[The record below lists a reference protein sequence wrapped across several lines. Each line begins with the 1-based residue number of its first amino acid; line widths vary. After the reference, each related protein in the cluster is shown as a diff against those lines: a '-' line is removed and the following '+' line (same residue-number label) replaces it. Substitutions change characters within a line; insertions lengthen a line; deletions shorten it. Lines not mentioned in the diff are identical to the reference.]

1 MLKYHIINLA
11 SCRLCPRRAAGG
23 KERRYMDQNDKNKSN
38 KNNDRRRGVLS
49 LLIWALVLTI
59 GFNYLLSA
67 MDTRKLAEGTCE
79 IRYDEFLDLVR
90 DGKVKE
96 VEIADRTLNIT
107 PVDGFTY
114 TDADGKTYS
123 GDFQLFTTQ
132 INDPELRSFLDENGV
147 EFGKPY
153 KAETSYLEIIML
165 NYVLPTA
172 LMVGAFI
179 LMMRFISKKTGG
191 GGFGG
196 LGSVGKSNAKVYM
209 EKSTGVTF
217 ADVAGQDEAKESLV
231 EIIDFLHNPQKY
243 TDIGA
248 KLPRGALLVGPPGT
262 GKTLLA
268 KAVAGE
274 AGVEFL
280 SISGSDF
287 VELYVGVGAGRVRDL
302 FEQAKKVAPAIVFI
316 DEIDAVG
323 RKRGSGLGGGHDE
336 KEQTLNQLLVEMD
349 GFTRSEGVIVLAATN
364 RPDILD
370 PALLRPGRF
379 DRQIHVGRPDVKGR
393 EEILKVHAKDKKL
406 DASVNLKT
414 VARSTAGFTGADLSN
429 LLNEA
434 AILAARANRPVLTME
449 DMNEALMKITA
460 GPAKKSRVQT
470 RKDLKE
476 TAVHEA
482 GHAVAMYNLPTHD
495 PVRQITIV
503 PRGQSLGATWY
514 LPKDDSSN
522 LTRNEMYE
530 QIVSLLGGRVAE
542 ALFLGDISV
551 GASNDIDRATKLA
564 KDMVARYGMCEKLG
578 TVSYLDGGEVF
589 IGRDY
594 QTTKSY
600 SEKVAGT
607 IDDEVRALID
617 KAYDHCK
624 QILTDNSDKLHKV
637 VDFLLEKETMTG
649 EQFEA
654 IMQGREVGDASS
666 TSMFDGFEDGKEDP
680 KATEE

>member
-1 MLKYHIINLA
+1 MKRTRWIPLIVYVALMAAFLGWISNLFTTTQD
-11 SCRLCPRRAAGG
+11 SLPYSTVVELFR
-23 KERRYMDQNDKNKSN
+23 KEQVRQFVVEDQTITMELNKPYNGQTTITAPLADPESFRQEMH
-38 KNNDRRRGVLS
+38 DLLTEQTESGVLES
-49 LLIWALVLTI
+49 YNFVPDRGFSPYTLILPLLVVGVVLLFIWALLM
-59 GFNYLLSA
+59 GRMSSA
-67 MDTRKLAEGTCE
+67 GNPM
-79 IRYDEFLDLVR
+79 
-90 DGKVKE
+90 
-96 VEIADRTLNIT
+96 
-107 PVDGFTY
+107 
-114 TDADGKTYS
+114 
-123 GDFQLFTTQ
+123 
-132 INDPELRSFLDENGV
+132 
-147 EFGKPY
+147 
-153 KAETSYLEIIML
+153 
-165 NYVLPTA
+165 
-172 LMVGAFI
+172 
-179 LMMRFISKKTGG
+179 
-191 GGFGG
+191 GGFSKARTV
-196 LGSVGKSNAKVYM
+196 LGVPGDKK
-209 EKSTGVTF
+209 VTF
-217 ADVAGQDEAKESLV
+217 DDVAGADEEKEELQ
-231 EIIDFLHNPQKY
+231 EIVDFLKNPEKF
-243 TDIGA
+243 TEIGA
-248 KLPRGALLVGPPGT
+248 RIPHGLLLVGPPGT

-268 KAVAGE
+268 RAVAGE
-274 AGVEFL
+274 AGVQFL

-287 VELYVGVGAGRVRDL
+287 VEMYVGVGAGRVRDL
-302 FEQAKKVAPAIVFI
+302 FEQARKIAPAIVFI

-600 SEKVAGT
+600 SEKIAGT
-607 IDDEVRALID
+607 IDDEVKALID

-624 QILTDNSDKLHKV
+624 QILTDNSDKLHEV

-654 IMQGREVGDASS
+654 VMQGREVEDASS
-666 TSMFDGFEDGKEDP
+666 TSMFDGFEDGAEDP
-680 KATEE
+680 KNAEE

>member
-1 MLKYHIINLA
+1 MQLNKPYNGQTTITAPLA
-11 SCRLCPRRAAGG
+11 DPESFRQEMHETFAEQTA
-23 KERRYMDQNDKNKSN
+23 S
-38 KNNDRRRGVLS
+38 GVLES
-49 LLIWALVLTI
+49 YNFVPDKGFSPYTLILPLLVVGLIILFVWALLMGRMSSAGNPMNGFSKARTVL
-59 GFNYLLSA
+59 GVPG
-67 MDTRKLAEGTCE
+67 DRK
-79 IRYDEFLDLVR
+79 
-90 DGKVKE
+90 
-96 VEIADRTLNIT
+96 
-107 PVDGFTY
+107 
-114 TDADGKTYS
+114 
-123 GDFQLFTTQ
+123 
-132 INDPELRSFLDENGV
+132 
-147 EFGKPY
+147 
-153 KAETSYLEIIML
+153 
-165 NYVLPTA
+165 
-172 LMVGAFI
+172 
-179 LMMRFISKKTGG
+179 
-191 GGFGG
+191 
-196 LGSVGKSNAKVYM
+196 
-209 EKSTGVTF
+209 VTF
-217 ADVAGQDEAKESLV
+217 DDVAGADEEKEELQ
-231 EIIDFLHNPQKY
+231 EIVDFLKNPEKF
-243 TDIGA
+243 TEIGA
-248 KLPRGALLVGPPGT
+248 RIPHGLLLVGPPGT

-268 KAVAGE
+268 RAVAGE
-274 AGVEFL
+274 AGVQFL

-287 VELYVGVGAGRVRDL
+287 VEMYVGVGAGRVRDL
-302 FEQAKKVAPAIVFI
+302 FEQARKIAPAIVFI

-434 AILAARANRPVLTME
+434 AILAARADRPVLTME

-654 IMQGREVGDASS
+654 VMQGREVGDASS

>member
-1 MLKYHIINLA
+1 MKRTRWIPLIVY
-11 SCRLCPRRAAGG
+11 AALLVAFLGWI
-23 KERRYMDQNDKNKSN
+23 SN
-38 KNNDRRRGVLS
+38 
-49 LLIWALVLTI
+49 
-59 GFNYLLSA
+59 
-67 MDTRKLAEGTCE
+67 
-79 IRYDEFLDLVR
+79 
-90 DGKVKE
+90 
-96 VEIADRTLNIT
+96 
-107 PVDGFTY
+107 
-114 TDADGKTYS
+114 
-123 GDFQLFTTQ
+123 LFTTTQ
-132 INDPELRSFLDENGV
+132 DTLPYSKVVELFNKEQVRQFVVEDQTITMQLNKPYNGQTTITAPLADPESFRQEMHETFAEQTASGVLESYNFVPDKGFSPYTLILPLLVVGLVILFVWALLMGRMSSAGNPMNG
-147 EFGKPY
+147 FS
-153 KAETSYLEIIML
+153 KART
-165 NYVLPTA
+165 VLGVP
-172 LMVGAFI
+172 GD
-179 LMMRFISKKTGG
+179 KK
-191 GGFGG
+191 
-196 LGSVGKSNAKVYM
+196 
-209 EKSTGVTF
+209 VTF
-217 ADVAGQDEAKESLV
+217 DDVAGADEEKEELQ
-231 EIIDFLHNPQKY
+231 EIVDFLKNPEKF
-243 TDIGA
+243 TEIGA
-248 KLPRGALLVGPPGT
+248 RIPHGLLLVGPPGT

-268 KAVAGE
+268 RAVAGE
-274 AGVEFL
+274 AGVQFL

-287 VELYVGVGAGRVRDL
+287 VEMYVGVGAGRVRDL
-302 FEQAKKVAPAIVFI
+302 FEQARKIAPAIVFI

-434 AILAARANRPVLTME
+434 AILAARADRPVLTME

-654 IMQGREVGDASS
+654 IMQGREVGEASS
-666 TSMFDGFEDGKEDP
+666 TSMFDGFEDGKEKP
-680 KATEE
+680 ETTEE

>member
-1 MLKYHIINLA
+1 MKRTRWIPLIVY
-11 SCRLCPRRAAGG
+11 AALLVAFLGWI
-23 KERRYMDQNDKNKSN
+23 SN
-38 KNNDRRRGVLS
+38 
-49 LLIWALVLTI
+49 
-59 GFNYLLSA
+59 
-67 MDTRKLAEGTCE
+67 
-79 IRYDEFLDLVR
+79 
-90 DGKVKE
+90 
-96 VEIADRTLNIT
+96 
-107 PVDGFTY
+107 
-114 TDADGKTYS
+114 
-123 GDFQLFTTQ
+123 LFTTSQ
-132 INDPELRSFLDENGV
+132 DTLPYSKVVELFNKEQVRQFVVQDQTITMQLNKPYNGQTTITAPLADPESFRQEMHETFAEQTASGVLESYNFVPDKGFSPYTLILPLLVVGLVILFVWALLMGRMSSAGNPMNG
-147 EFGKPY
+147 FS
-153 KAETSYLEIIML
+153 KART
-165 NYVLPTA
+165 VLGVP
-172 LMVGAFI
+172 GD
-179 LMMRFISKKTGG
+179 KT
-191 GGFGG
+191 
-196 LGSVGKSNAKVYM
+196 
-209 EKSTGVTF
+209 VTF
-217 ADVAGQDEAKESLV
+217 DDVAGADEEKEELQ
-231 EIIDFLHNPQKY
+231 EIVDFLKNPEKF
-243 TDIGA
+243 TEIGA
-248 KLPRGALLVGPPGT
+248 RIPHGLLLVGPPGT

-268 KAVAGE
+268 RAVAGE
-274 AGVEFL
+274 AGVQFL

-287 VELYVGVGAGRVRDL
+287 VEMYVGVGAGRVRDL
-302 FEQAKKVAPAIVFI
+302 FEQARKIAPAIVFI

-434 AILAARANRPVLTME
+434 AILAARADRPVLTME

-654 IMQGREVGDASS
+654 VMQGREVGDASS

>member
-1 MLKYHIINLA
+1 MKRTRWIPLIVYAALLVAFLGWISNLFTTSQDTLPYSKVVELFNKEQVRQFVVQDQTITMQLNKPYNGQTTITAPLADPESFRQEMHETFAEQMA
-11 SCRLCPRRAAGG
+11 S
-23 KERRYMDQNDKNKSN
+23 
-38 KNNDRRRGVLS
+38 GVLES
-49 LLIWALVLTI
+49 YNFVPDKGFSPYTLILPLLVVGVVLLLIWALLMGRMSSAGNPMNGFSKARTVL
-59 GFNYLLSA
+59 G
-67 MDTRKLAEGTCE
+67 
-79 IRYDEFLDLVR
+79 V
-90 DGKVKE
+90 
-96 VEIADRTLNIT
+96 
-107 PVDGFTY
+107 P
-114 TDADGKTYS
+114 
-123 GDFQLFTTQ
+123 GD
-132 INDPELRSFLDENGV
+132 
-147 EFGKPY
+147 
-153 KAETSYLEIIML
+153 
-165 NYVLPTA
+165 
-172 LMVGAFI
+172 
-179 LMMRFISKKTGG
+179 KK
-191 GGFGG
+191 
-196 LGSVGKSNAKVYM
+196 
-209 EKSTGVTF
+209 VTF
-217 ADVAGQDEAKESLV
+217 DDVAGADEEKEELQ
-231 EIIDFLHNPQKY
+231 EIVDFLKNPEKF
-243 TDIGA
+243 TEIGA
-248 KLPRGALLVGPPGT
+248 RIPHGLLLVGPPGT

-268 KAVAGE
+268 RAVAGE
-274 AGVEFL
+274 AGVQFL

-287 VELYVGVGAGRVRDL
+287 VEMYVGVGAGRVRDL
-302 FEQAKKVAPAIVFI
+302 FEQARKIAPAIVFI

-434 AILAARANRPVLTME
+434 AILAARADRPVLTME

-654 IMQGREVGDASS
+654 VMQGREVGDASS

>member
-1 MLKYHIINLA
+1 MKRTRWIPLIVY
-11 SCRLCPRRAAGG
+11 AALLVAFLGWI
-23 KERRYMDQNDKNKSN
+23 SN
-38 KNNDRRRGVLS
+38 
-49 LLIWALVLTI
+49 
-59 GFNYLLSA
+59 
-67 MDTRKLAEGTCE
+67 
-79 IRYDEFLDLVR
+79 
-90 DGKVKE
+90 
-96 VEIADRTLNIT
+96 
-107 PVDGFTY
+107 
-114 TDADGKTYS
+114 
-123 GDFQLFTTQ
+123 LFTTSQ
-132 INDPELRSFLDENGV
+132 DTLPYSKVVELFNKEQVRQFVVQDQTITMQLNKPYNGQTTITAPLADPESFRQEMHETFAEQTASGV
-147 EFGKPY
+147 LESYNFVPDKGFSPY
-153 KAETSYLEIIML
+153 TLILPLLVVGLVILFVWALLMGRMSSAGNPMNAFSKART
-165 NYVLPTA
+165 VLGVP
-172 LMVGAFI
+172 GD
-179 LMMRFISKKTGG
+179 KK
-191 GGFGG
+191 
-196 LGSVGKSNAKVYM
+196 
-209 EKSTGVTF
+209 VTF
-217 ADVAGQDEAKESLV
+217 DDVAGADEEKEELQ
-231 EIIDFLHNPQKY
+231 EIVDFLKNPEKF
-243 TDIGA
+243 TEIGA
-248 KLPRGALLVGPPGT
+248 RIPHGLLLVGPPGT

-268 KAVAGE
+268 RAVAGE
-274 AGVEFL
+274 AGVQFL

-287 VELYVGVGAGRVRDL
+287 VEMYVGVGAGRVRDL
-302 FEQAKKVAPAIVFI
+302 FEQARKIAPAIVFI

-434 AILAARANRPVLTME
+434 AILAARADRPVLTME

-503 PRGQSLGATWY
+503 PRGQSLGTTWY

-666 TSMFDGFEDGKEDP
+666 TSMFDGIEDGKEKP
-680 KATEE
+680 ETTEE

>member
-1 MLKYHIINLA
+1 MKRTRWIPLIVYAALLVAFLGWISNLFTTSQDTLPYSKVVELFNKEQVRQFVVQDQTITMQLNKPYNGQTTITAPLADPESFRQEMHETFAEQTA
-11 SCRLCPRRAAGG
+11 S
-23 KERRYMDQNDKNKSN
+23 
-38 KNNDRRRGVLS
+38 GVLES
-49 LLIWALVLTI
+49 YNFVPDKGFSPYTLILPLLVVGVVLLLIWALLMGRMSSAGNPMNGFSKARTVL
-59 GFNYLLSA
+59 G
-67 MDTRKLAEGTCE
+67 
-79 IRYDEFLDLVR
+79 V
-90 DGKVKE
+90 
-96 VEIADRTLNIT
+96 
-107 PVDGFTY
+107 P
-114 TDADGKTYS
+114 
-123 GDFQLFTTQ
+123 GD
-132 INDPELRSFLDENGV
+132 
-147 EFGKPY
+147 
-153 KAETSYLEIIML
+153 
-165 NYVLPTA
+165 
-172 LMVGAFI
+172 
-179 LMMRFISKKTGG
+179 KK
-191 GGFGG
+191 
-196 LGSVGKSNAKVYM
+196 
-209 EKSTGVTF
+209 VTF
-217 ADVAGQDEAKESLV
+217 DDVAGADEEKEELQ
-231 EIIDFLHNPQKY
+231 EIVDFLKNPEKF
-243 TDIGA
+243 TEIGA
-248 KLPRGALLVGPPGT
+248 RIPHGLLLVGPPGT

-268 KAVAGE
+268 RAVAGE
-274 AGVEFL
+274 AGVQFL

-287 VELYVGVGAGRVRDL
+287 VEMYVGVGAGRVRDL
-302 FEQAKKVAPAIVFI
+302 FEQARKIAPAIVFI

-666 TSMFDGFEDGKEDP
+666 TSMFDGFEDGTEDP
-680 KATEE
+680 KTTEE

>member
-1 MLKYHIINLA
+1 MKRTRWIPLIVY
-11 SCRLCPRRAAGG
+11 AALLVAFLGWI
-23 KERRYMDQNDKNKSN
+23 SN
-38 KNNDRRRGVLS
+38 
-49 LLIWALVLTI
+49 
-59 GFNYLLSA
+59 
-67 MDTRKLAEGTCE
+67 
-79 IRYDEFLDLVR
+79 
-90 DGKVKE
+90 
-96 VEIADRTLNIT
+96 
-107 PVDGFTY
+107 
-114 TDADGKTYS
+114 
-123 GDFQLFTTQ
+123 LFTTGQ
-132 INDPELRSFLDENGV
+132 DTLPYSKVVELFNKEQVRQFVVQDQTITMQLNKPYNGQTTITAPLADPESFRQEMHETFAEQTASGVLESYNFVPDKGFSPYTLILPLLVVGLVILFVWALLMGRMSSAGNPMNG
-147 EFGKPY
+147 FS
-153 KAETSYLEIIML
+153 KART
-165 NYVLPTA
+165 VLGVP
-172 LMVGAFI
+172 GD
-179 LMMRFISKKTGG
+179 KK
-191 GGFGG
+191 
-196 LGSVGKSNAKVYM
+196 
-209 EKSTGVTF
+209 VTF
-217 ADVAGQDEAKESLV
+217 DDVAGADEEKEELQ
-231 EIIDFLHNPQKY
+231 EIVDFLKNPEKF
-243 TDIGA
+243 TEIGA
-248 KLPRGALLVGPPGT
+248 RIPHGLLLVGPPGT

-268 KAVAGE
+268 RAVAGE
-274 AGVEFL
+274 AGVQFL

-287 VELYVGVGAGRVRDL
+287 VEMYVGVGAGRVRDL
-302 FEQAKKVAPAIVFI
+302 FEQARKIAPAIVFI

-503 PRGQSLGATWY
+503 PRGQSLGATWC

-624 QILTDNSDKLHKV
+624 QILTDNGDKLHKV

>member
-1 MLKYHIINLA
+1 MKRTRWIPLIVYAALLVAFLGWISNLFTTSQDTLPYSKVVELFNKEQVHQFVVQDQTITMQLNKPYNGQTTITAPLADPESFRQEMHETFAEQTA
-11 SCRLCPRRAAGG
+11 S
-23 KERRYMDQNDKNKSN
+23 
-38 KNNDRRRGVLS
+38 GVLENYNFVPDKGFS
-49 LLIWALVLTI
+49 PYTLILPLLVVGVVLLLIWALLMGRMSSAGNPMNGFSKARTVL
-59 GFNYLLSA
+59 G
-67 MDTRKLAEGTCE
+67 
-79 IRYDEFLDLVR
+79 V
-90 DGKVKE
+90 
-96 VEIADRTLNIT
+96 
-107 PVDGFTY
+107 P
-114 TDADGKTYS
+114 
-123 GDFQLFTTQ
+123 GD
-132 INDPELRSFLDENGV
+132 
-147 EFGKPY
+147 
-153 KAETSYLEIIML
+153 
-165 NYVLPTA
+165 
-172 LMVGAFI
+172 
-179 LMMRFISKKTGG
+179 KK
-191 GGFGG
+191 
-196 LGSVGKSNAKVYM
+196 
-209 EKSTGVTF
+209 VTF
-217 ADVAGQDEAKESLV
+217 DDVAGADEEKEELQ
-231 EIIDFLHNPQKY
+231 EIVDFLKNPEKF
-243 TDIGA
+243 TEIGA
-248 KLPRGALLVGPPGT
+248 RIPHGLLLVGPPGT

-268 KAVAGE
+268 RAVAGE
-274 AGVEFL
+274 AGVQFL

-287 VELYVGVGAGRVRDL
+287 VEMYVGVGAGRVRDL
-302 FEQAKKVAPAIVFI
+302 FEQARKIAPAIVFI

-666 TSMFDGFEDGKEDP
+666 TSMFDGFEDGKEKP
-680 KATEE
+680 ETTEE

>member
-1 MLKYHIINLA
+1 MKRTRWIPLIVYVALMAAFLGWISNLFTTTQD
-11 SCRLCPRRAAGG
+11 SLPYSTVVELFR
-23 KERRYMDQNDKNKSN
+23 KEQVRQFVVEDQTITMELNKPYNGQTTITAPLADPESFRQEMH
-38 KNNDRRRGVLS
+38 DLLTEQTESGVLES
-49 LLIWALVLTI
+49 YNFVPDRGFSPYTLILPLLVVGVVLLFIWALLMGRMSSAGNPMSGFSKARTVL
-59 GFNYLLSA
+59 G
-67 MDTRKLAEGTCE
+67 
-79 IRYDEFLDLVR
+79 V
-90 DGKVKE
+90 
-96 VEIADRTLNIT
+96 
-107 PVDGFTY
+107 P
-114 TDADGKTYS
+114 
-123 GDFQLFTTQ
+123 GD
-132 INDPELRSFLDENGV
+132 
-147 EFGKPY
+147 
-153 KAETSYLEIIML
+153 
-165 NYVLPTA
+165 
-172 LMVGAFI
+172 
-179 LMMRFISKKTGG
+179 KK
-191 GGFGG
+191 
-196 LGSVGKSNAKVYM
+196 
-209 EKSTGVTF
+209 VTF
-217 ADVAGQDEAKESLV
+217 DDVAGADEEKEELQ
-231 EIIDFLHNPQKY
+231 EIVDFLKNPEKF
-243 TDIGA
+243 TEIGA
-248 KLPRGALLVGPPGT
+248 RIPHGLLLVGPPGT

-268 KAVAGE
+268 RAVAGE
-274 AGVEFL
+274 AGVQFL

-287 VELYVGVGAGRVRDL
+287 VEMYVGVGAGRVRDL
-302 FEQAKKVAPAIVFI
+302 FEQARKIAPAIVFI

-406 DASVNLKT
+406 DVSVNLKT

-600 SEKVAGT
+600 SEKIAGT
-607 IDDEVRALID
+607 IDDEVKALID

-624 QILTDNSDKLHKV
+624 QILTDNSDKLHEV
-637 VDFLLEKETMTG
+637 VDYLLEKETMTG

-654 IMQGREVGDASS
+654 VMQGREVGDASS
-666 TSMFDGFEDGKEDP
+666 TSMFDGFEDGAEDP

>member
-1 MLKYHIINLA
+1 MKRTRWIPLIVYAALLVAFLGWISNLFTTTQDTLPYSKVVELFNKEQVRQFVVQDQTITMQLNKPYNGQTTITAPLADPESFRQEMHETFAEQTA
-11 SCRLCPRRAAGG
+11 S
-23 KERRYMDQNDKNKSN
+23 
-38 KNNDRRRGVLS
+38 GVLES
-49 LLIWALVLTI
+49 YNFVPDKGFSPYTLILPLLVVGVVLLLIWALLMGRMSSAGNPMNGFSKARTVL
-59 GFNYLLSA
+59 G
-67 MDTRKLAEGTCE
+67 
-79 IRYDEFLDLVR
+79 V
-90 DGKVKE
+90 
-96 VEIADRTLNIT
+96 
-107 PVDGFTY
+107 P
-114 TDADGKTYS
+114 
-123 GDFQLFTTQ
+123 GD
-132 INDPELRSFLDENGV
+132 
-147 EFGKPY
+147 
-153 KAETSYLEIIML
+153 
-165 NYVLPTA
+165 
-172 LMVGAFI
+172 
-179 LMMRFISKKTGG
+179 KK
-191 GGFGG
+191 
-196 LGSVGKSNAKVYM
+196 
-209 EKSTGVTF
+209 VTF
-217 ADVAGQDEAKESLV
+217 DDVAGADEEKEELQ
-231 EIIDFLHNPQKY
+231 EIVDFLKNPEKF
-243 TDIGA
+243 TEIGA
-248 KLPRGALLVGPPGT
+248 RIPHGLLLVGPPGT

-268 KAVAGE
+268 RAVAGE
-274 AGVEFL
+274 AGVQFL

-287 VELYVGVGAGRVRDL
+287 VEMYVGVGAGRVRDL
-302 FEQAKKVAPAIVFI
+302 FEQARKIAPAIVFI

-434 AILAARANRPVLTME
+434 AILAARADRPVLTME

>member
-1 MLKYHIINLA
+1 MKRTRWIPLIVYVALMAAFLGWISNLFTTTQD
-11 SCRLCPRRAAGG
+11 SLPYSTVVELFR
-23 KERRYMDQNDKNKSN
+23 KEQVRQFVVEDQTITMELNKPYNGQTTITAPLADPESF
-38 KNNDRRRGVLS
+38 RQEMHELLTEQTESGVLES
-49 LLIWALVLTI
+49 YNFVPDRGFSPYTLILPLLVVGVVLLFIWALLMGRMSSAGNPMSGFSKARTVL
-59 GFNYLLSA
+59 G
-67 MDTRKLAEGTCE
+67 
-79 IRYDEFLDLVR
+79 V
-90 DGKVKE
+90 
-96 VEIADRTLNIT
+96 
-107 PVDGFTY
+107 P
-114 TDADGKTYS
+114 
-123 GDFQLFTTQ
+123 GD
-132 INDPELRSFLDENGV
+132 
-147 EFGKPY
+147 
-153 KAETSYLEIIML
+153 
-165 NYVLPTA
+165 
-172 LMVGAFI
+172 
-179 LMMRFISKKTGG
+179 KK
-191 GGFGG
+191 
-196 LGSVGKSNAKVYM
+196 
-209 EKSTGVTF
+209 VTF
-217 ADVAGQDEAKESLV
+217 DDVAGADEEKEELQ
-231 EIIDFLHNPQKY
+231 EIVDFLKNPEKF
-243 TDIGA
+243 TEIGA
-248 KLPRGALLVGPPGT
+248 RIPHGLLLVGPPGT

-268 KAVAGE
+268 RAVAGE
-274 AGVEFL
+274 AGVQFL

-287 VELYVGVGAGRVRDL
+287 VEMYVGVGAGRVRDL
-302 FEQAKKVAPAIVFI
+302 FEQARKIAPAIVFI

-600 SEKVAGT
+600 SEKIAGT
-607 IDDEVRALID
+607 IDDEVKALID

-624 QILTDNSDKLHKV
+624 QILTDNSDKLHEV
-637 VDFLLEKETMTG
+637 VDFLLENETMTG

-654 IMQGREVGDASS
+654 VMQGREVGDASS
-666 TSMFDGFEDGKEDP
+666 TSMFDGFEDGAEDP
-680 KATEE
+680 KNAEE